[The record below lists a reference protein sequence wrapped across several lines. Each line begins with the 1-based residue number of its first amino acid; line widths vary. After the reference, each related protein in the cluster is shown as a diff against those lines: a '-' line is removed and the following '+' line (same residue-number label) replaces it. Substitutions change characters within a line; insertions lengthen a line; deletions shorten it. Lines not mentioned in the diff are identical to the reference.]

1 MTFQYQF
8 RMLKSVR
15 NSFVAATFEL
25 GMLAGVAEAA
35 PIAPG
40 SMPFEAIQSP
50 IEPAVVVVHHRRPVV
65 RHHRRRVCWWRHG
78 RRVCHW
84 R

>member
-1 MTFQYQF
+1 MTLKDQF

-15 NSFVAATFEL
+15 NSVVPAALAL
-25 GMLAGVAEAA
+25 GIMAGVAEAA

-65 RHHRRRVCWWRHG
+65 RHRRRQVCWWRHG
-78 RRVCHW
+78 RRVCRW